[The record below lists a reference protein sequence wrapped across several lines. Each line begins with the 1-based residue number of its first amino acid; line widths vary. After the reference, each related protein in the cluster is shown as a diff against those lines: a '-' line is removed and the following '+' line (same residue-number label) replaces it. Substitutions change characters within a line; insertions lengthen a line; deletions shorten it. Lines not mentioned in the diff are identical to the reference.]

1 MLINKGLRTVYIGKD
16 FTNTYNA
23 LREFDNMGIIQTS
36 MTVEDLAQSL
46 NKYLR
51 LPIDI
56 YFIEESS
63 IIPSVSGNF
72 IDAVEYLQLKTGNAR
87 IIVIAPGYTNP
98 VGLKRLV
105 SYGVYDFITN
115 IESTGDPKEA
125 FTTHLDLIKSKV
137 INPSRLVDVKKYLD
151 YEDSFIVESN
161 KEYEKKAKAVK
172 KNKRA
177 INVGILFKKS
187 NDRPGTEI
195 ANLFIQ
201 SPMYNI
207 VYNQAF
213 QSQNFSDI
221 PSKVKYLIVQD
232 PEEED
237 VLRLKSDKTTII
249 SLYTSY
255 AKYDKRPKDGFS
267 MLYSMSNK
275 VDFMTALEN
284 QIKVYQAEH
293 GSGDLG
299 DDAITAFI
307 PDGYVKKTPLSI
319 KVLYG
324 IGISLFLI
332 VSFVGIKN
340 IYEKQLLASNE
351 RYKEKELELQG
362 ELMILEL
369 QSNTIIV
376 NPNEEFDVAAQVKNQ
391 EKDSILKI
399 PEVDYSKLILGSS
412 HKFTYVITK
421 GELRKSVDLSV
432 DVKDT
437 IGPDLILSASN
448 IEIKEGSTPDW
459 KSYIT
464 SAVDNV
470 DGDVIDK
477 VVGNYSSGVILYSV
491 IDAAGN
497 ETKKEIT
504 VSIIKE
510 VVAPPPSNGSN
521 NNNNNNNGGGN
532 TSAPRPTPSP
542 APSPEPVGPPT
553 IVGPGTIYIDRT
565 DSVATAQQQ
574 LQSGVNGYTTVNG
587 GSGYIQP
594 TSWNVNHSV
603 KGDYQLTL
611 QFISNGSVLA
621 EKVIIVVVR

>member
-307 PDGYVKKTPLSI
+307 PDGYVKKTPLSLKI
-319 KVLYG
+319 AFG
-324 IGISLFLI
+324 ILI
-332 VSFVGIKN
+332 TLGLAVSIIAVKSV
-340 IYEKQLLASNE
+340 YEKQLLASNE
-351 RYKEKELELQG
+351 RLKEKELELEG
-362 ELMILEL
+362 ELMTLEL
-369 QSNTIIV
+369 ESSTIVI
-376 NPNEEFDVAAQVKNQ
+376 NPGEEFDIAGQVKIQ
-391 EKDSILKI
+391 EKDSELIL
-399 PEVDYSKLILGSS
+399 PEVDYTKMELGSS
-412 HKFTYVITK
+412 HKFTYYITK
-421 GELRKSVDLSV
+421 GELKKSVDLTV
-432 DVKDT
+432 EVKDK
-437 IGPDLILSASN
+437 IGPVLELLNSN
-448 IEIKEGSTPDW
+448 IDLKEGETPNW
-459 KSYIT
+459 ESYIK
-464 SAVDNV
+464 SAIDNV
-470 DGDVIDK
+470 DGDITNK
-477 VVGNYSSGVILYSV
+477 VSGEYSSGAINYTVS
-491 IDAAGN
+491 DEAGN
-497 ETKKEIT
+497 ETKGTIS
-504 VSIIKE
+504 VNIIKE
-510 VVAPPPSNGSN
+510 VTKPPVSGGSGN
-521 NNNNNNNGGGN
+521 SGG
-532 TSAPRPTPSP
+532 TQTP
-542 APSPEPVGPPT
+542 APSPTPKPPVSTPEPTGPPT
-553 IVGPGTIYIDRT
+553 IVGPGTIYVDRT
-565 DSVATAQQQ
+565 DSAATAKQQ
-574 LQSGVNGYTTVNG
+574 LQSGINGYTAVNG

-594 TSWNVNHSV
+594 TGWNINHAV

-611 QFISNGSVLA
+611 QFISNGTVLA
-621 EKVIIVVVR
+621 EKTIIVTVR